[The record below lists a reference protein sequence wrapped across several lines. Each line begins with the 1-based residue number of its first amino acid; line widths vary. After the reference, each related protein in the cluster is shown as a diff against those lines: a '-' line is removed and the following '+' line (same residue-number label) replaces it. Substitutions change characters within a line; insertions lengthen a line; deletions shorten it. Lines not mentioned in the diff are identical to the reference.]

1 MSKIDN
7 VKLRNL
13 IIQEVNRRYASDDR
27 SISKK
32 KLEKIITEEVHLAL
46 LSDVELNTRVVR
58 VLPET
63 NKVNE

>member
-7 VKLRNL
+7 AKLRNL

-32 KLEKIITEEVHLAL
+32 KLEKTITEEVHLAL